1 MLYVRKIT
9 KEMGRVVRKKTCVV
23 CLAPLRRVSRKEYYC
38 KFCGNRYIFG
48 RYGERGVI
56 FA

>member
-1 MLYVRKIT
+1 MIYVRKIT
-9 KEMGRVVRKKTCVV
+9 KEMGRVVRKRYCPI
-23 CLAPLRRVSRKEYYC
+23 CHSPLRRVSGKEYYC

-48 RYGERGVI
+48 RHRERGVI